1 MYYFI
6 SIFLF
11 LDILLIKYL
20 IITIFNVH
28 DKMTK
33 RIIKNDITSKGI
45 VRSSKSD
52 VKFFKVEDKESDI
65 NNVQNKGQI
74 LTIQNIIEND
84 NNVID
89 STNDKKINKKLIIKN
104 KKKNN
109 TNMNTHEMRI
119 ITIPKQRRT
128 SVIKNWL
135 ELIKPIVTHLKLEI
149 RMNKDKIE
157 VRTCKLTEDKNNL
170 QKSSD
175 YIKAYLLGFTLE
187 DSLALLRIE
196 DLYIESFQIQD
207 VKILKGD
214 HLSRCIGRIC
224 GSNGSTKYAIENA
237 TKTRIVIANDKIHI
251 LGSFNNIKMAR
262 HSICSLILGS
272 TQGKIFN
279 KLNILAKRMKERF

>member
-1 MYYFI
+1 
-6 SIFLF
+6 
-11 LDILLIKYL
+11 
-20 IITIFNVH
+20 
-28 DKMTK
+28 MTK

-45 VRSSKSD
+45 ARSSKSD
-52 VKFFKVEDKESDI
+52 VTSFKDEDKVLENT
-65 NNVQNKGQI
+65 NNVQHKGHI
-74 LTIQNIIEND
+74 LTIENILDND
-84 NNVID
+84 NNHID

-109 TNMNTHEMRI
+109 NNNMNTHEMRI
-119 ITIPKQRRT
+119 ITIPKQRRS

>member
-1 MYYFI
+1 
-6 SIFLF
+6 
-11 LDILLIKYL
+11 
-20 IITIFNVH
+20 
-28 DKMTK
+28 MTK

-45 VRSSKSD
+45 VRSSKGD
-52 VKFFKVEDKESDI
+52 VISLKVEDKELYN
-65 NNVQNKGQI
+65 NNVENKGQI

-84 NNVID
+84 NNDID
-89 STNDKKINKKLIIKN
+89 NMNDKKINKKLIIKN
-104 KKKNN
+104 KKKKNN
-109 TNMNTHEMRI
+109 NNMNTHEMRI

>member
-1 MYYFI
+1 
-6 SIFLF
+6 
-11 LDILLIKYL
+11 
-20 IITIFNVH
+20 
-28 DKMTK
+28 MTK

-45 VRSSKSD
+45 IRNSKSD
-52 VKFFKVEDKESDI
+52 INLLKVEVKELDN

-74 LTIQNIIEND
+74 LTIQNIIAND
-84 NNVID
+84 NNDID
-89 STNDKKINKKLIIKN
+89 NTNDKKINKKLIIKN

-109 TNMNTHEMRI
+109 NSNMNTHEMRI

>member
-1 MYYFI
+1 
-6 SIFLF
+6 
-11 LDILLIKYL
+11 
-20 IITIFNVH
+20 
-28 DKMTK
+28 MTK

-52 VKFFKVEDKESDI
+52 VKSFKVEDKESDI

-89 STNDKKINKKLIIKN
+89 K
-104 KKKNN
+104 
-109 TNMNTHEMRI
+109 
-119 ITIPKQRRT
+119 
-128 SVIKNWL
+128 
-135 ELIKPIVTHLKLEI
+135 
-149 RMNKDKIE
+149 
-157 VRTCKLTEDKNNL
+157 DKNNL